1 MSSETPV
8 NSKARYF
15 LQAHVYNSVESVL
28 SRLTPIACR
37 IFGVLFGDESCPRLK
52 LPDEVDNAELS
63 DGFGRFDWKISR
75 DAHKLAKWI
84 EDIGPTSAVLSVASI
99 ARDAGLKSLLSRC
112 VPESVSRTQL
122 DLREALQ
129 LAEILDLSIVSDVKK
144 IVSSLLCPDSTS
156 EPPTQLSSVNTSSP
170 STLHRWPCS
179 ILKAYRYGLLQPHL
193 LSAILKGTGVILP
206 HNMHYL
212 IDMPSTCKKSQI
224 LRFLHYC
231 FIYSYESVLMG
242 VSTIS
247 SAPPRVFEVDLNA
260 SKDLSVSC
268 ISLRPVLLP
277 TSEEKSARSLVYG
290 EFSFSPCP
298 QIPDWLND
306 LALCLAIWHTQ
317 KRQDPSHKQCLRHSE
332 CPFVLSACVCALA
345 SQFNRIT
352 SWNLALA
359 HYSLVADSLE
369 QEVSSVEVYGDQ
381 YSDKDTVH
389 SAVEIQDVYAELV
402 SLLNFVEAISL
413 ETSCASK
420 EFPSSFN
427 CYPDHW
433 VFPSNRLFF
442 FIAKSLNQVPT
453 ESRTKLAMRS
463 RLPRLFV
470 PSNSPDVSES
480 CVATISDLSFMLQLL
495 NSTNIILP
503 EISCTSVPAN
513 LRGMQND
520 STMLLS
526 EREALGSIFANVPHS
541 SFTENGSRNNN
552 YGSDS
557 VGTTSFPSFRSRC
570 EATDGFLLA
579 TDSADEGARNSQW
592 TQQSVGRVAASSCP
606 QSDFPLP
613 GSDTRRNA
621 VLFTPKESPSDSSIS
636 KWSRGATTLK
646 SAGIRNKVPSSTN
659 GWGAC
664 DSTSRSASFSLD
676 NTDVNGSPNNFDWER
691 RPPEART
698 DTNYVTNEFSKAS
711 QSKIQAPTETDK
723 SRASDRPSKEYGPPS
738 GSVRRPAVVG
748 SESCEVST
756 AIDHNDWNRSPYDAS
771 EGCLP
776 YGSPKY
782 SSQSV
787 DPRRCPNSLED
798 GAYFQRSYSV
808 RNYDEW
814 GTHPSD
820 RDAALGLAPT
830 SQIQSSWNHPSDCP
844 QPREESSGPIDHPP
858 LLPKGSASWDVL
870 SASKFDCTYG
880 SSGDNLP
887 QLGFDRRPT
896 SRGDCYKPDFSSEPP
911 NYYTPPSIRGRGR
924 GGRRGSDY
932 ASRLR
937 ARVSLR

>member
-1 MSSETPV
+1 MGIPGLSSVIEGDCLNFSVLPLHDTTVVVNATEFVESLWGSETSTDGYGISPLELALNFKRALINFLECEINPVFVFNGLSDATGIEWFSNWERLRQTRVSLPTADLKLPPSRFRCSKTKLPPNHIVLLSVLQELCIKYVFSTSRNAGAAAALAVLLDCPLVSNNSDNFVISCNPSQDSQNLCSRLKFIPISGLCLSPINMSSETPV

-442 FIAKSLNQVPT
+442 F
-453 ESRTKLAMRS
+453 
-463 RLPRLFV
+463 
-470 PSNSPDVSES
+470 
-480 CVATISDLSFMLQLL
+480 
-495 NSTNIILP
+495 
-503 EISCTSVPAN
+503 
-513 LRGMQND
+513 
-520 STMLLS
+520 
-526 EREALGSIFANVPHS
+526 
-541 SFTENGSRNNN
+541 
-552 YGSDS
+552 Y
-557 VGTTSFPSFRSRC
+557 
-570 EATDGFLLA
+570 
-579 TDSADEGARNSQW
+579 
-592 TQQSVGRVAASSCP
+592 
-606 QSDFPLP
+606 
-613 GSDTRRNA
+613 
-621 VLFTPKESPSDSSIS
+621 
-636 KWSRGATTLK
+636 
-646 SAGIRNKVPSSTN
+646 
-659 GWGAC
+659 
-664 DSTSRSASFSLD
+664 
-676 NTDVNGSPNNFDWER
+676 
-691 RPPEART
+691 
-698 DTNYVTNEFSKAS
+698 
-711 QSKIQAPTETDK
+711 
-723 SRASDRPSKEYGPPS
+723 
-738 GSVRRPAVVG
+738 
-748 SESCEVST
+748 CEVS
-756 AIDHNDWNRSPYDAS
+756 
-771 EGCLP
+771 
-776 YGSPKY
+776 
-782 SSQSV
+782 
-787 DPRRCPNSLED
+787 
-798 GAYFQRSYSV
+798 
-808 RNYDEW
+808 
-814 GTHPSD
+814 
-820 RDAALGLAPT
+820 
-830 SQIQSSWNHPSDCP
+830 
-844 QPREESSGPIDHPP
+844 
-858 LLPKGSASWDVL
+858 
-870 SASKFDCTYG
+870 
-880 SSGDNLP
+880 
-887 QLGFDRRPT
+887 
-896 SRGDCYKPDFSSEPP
+896 
-911 NYYTPPSIRGRGR
+911 
-924 GGRRGSDY
+924 
-932 ASRLR
+932 
-937 ARVSLR
+937 